1 MLDRPVARVYV
12 DVGLPHLDRL
22 FDYEVPEA
30 LDATAVPGSR
40 VRVRFSGRLV
50 DGFVAERAAESD
62 QPRLAALSKSVSDE
76 VVLPAESMEL
86 VRAVADHYAG
96 TFFDVVRL
104 AVPPRHAATE
114 KADVRAT
121 PEVPAPD
128 VTPGP
133 FADYPGGVGYL
144 EAVASGASPRA
155 AWTVVPV
162 ASAVGDWAE
171 GFAAAAAACVASGR
185 SAVVVVPDVKDIA
198 KVLPALERRVGKALV
213 ARQSADLGPSARY
226 RAFLRGLRGQARVVV
241 GTRSAA
247 FAPVHDLGLICVWD
261 DGDDLL
267 GDPHAP
273 YPHARDVAAI
283 RATQRGAGLLLAGY
297 SRTAEI
303 QAWLDRQWLRPIELS
318 ADEMRRR
325 APAVRIVSDDDATLE
340 RDPAAR
346 RARVPSQVFSVVRT
360 ALTQGPVLVQVPRAG
375 YLPGLVCSTCREPAR
390 CATCHGPLRTDRSVG
405 SSDPVTSCTWCGRVA
420 LGWTCPTCRGTR
432 FRSYRVGSQRTAEEL
447 GRAFPGV
454 TVRQSAVGRIVETV
468 SAEPALV
475 VATPGAEPTA
485 EGGYAAAI
493 LLDAG
498 TLLNRSD
505 LRASEEALRRWLQ
518 ATALVR
524 PASDGGTVLAVGPT
538 SARALQALTRIDPAG
553 FAARELQDRTDA
565 RLPPAVRI
573 VAALGD
579 WSACM
584 DLAKAVEAVEGAVAL
599 GPALVPQQ
607 VETDEVVARLLV
619 TAPVSAGSALMR
631 AVHSA
636 QAARSSRKDPRPL
649 RTRVDPV
656 DLA

>member
-1 MLDRPVARVYV
+1 MDHPVARVYV

-30 LDATAVPGSR
+30 LDQTAVPGSR
-40 VRVRFSGRLV
+40 VRVRFAGRLV
-50 DGFVAERAAESD
+50 DGFVAERAAQSD
-62 QPRLAALSKSVSDE
+62 QPRLAPLAKSVSGE

-104 AVPPRHAATE
+104 AIPPRHAATE
-114 KADVRAT
+114 KAEVRAT
-121 PEVPAPD
+121 PEMPPPD
-128 VTPGP
+128 VMPGP
-133 FADYPGGVGYL
+133 FAEYPGGAGYV
-144 EAVASGASPRA
+144 EAIASGASPRA

-162 ASAVGDWAE
+162 ASPIGDWAE

-185 SAVVVVPDVKDIA
+185 SAVVVVPDVKDVVR
-198 KVLPALERRVGKALV
+198 VLGILERRVGKALV

-241 GTRSAA
+241 GTRSAV

-283 RATQRGAGLLLAGY
+283 RATQRGAGLLLAAC

-303 QAWLDRQWLRPIELS
+303 QAWLERQWLRPIELS

-325 APAVRIVSDDDATLE
+325 APAIRIVADDDATLE

-346 RARVPSQVFSVVRT
+346 SARVPSQVFSVVRS
-360 ALTQGPVLVQVPRAG
+360 ALAQGPVLVQVPRAG
-375 YLPGLVCSTCREPAR
+375 YLPGLVCASCREPAR

-405 SSDPVTSCTWCGRVA
+405 SSDPVTSCAWCGRVA
-420 LGWTCPTCRGTR
+420 LGWACPTCRGTR

-454 TVRQSAVGRIVETV
+454 TIRQSAQGRIVEAI
-468 SAEPALV
+468 SDQPALV

-485 EGGYAAAI
+485 TGGYAAAV

-498 TLLNRSD
+498 TLLNRTD
-505 LRASEEALRRWLQ
+505 LRAAEEALRRWLQ

-524 PASDGGTVLAVGPT
+524 SAADGGTVLAVGPT
-538 SARALQALTRIDPAG
+538 NARALQALTRLDPAG
-553 FAARELQDRTDA
+553 FAARELQDRSEA

-573 VAALGD
+573 VVAVGD

-584 DLAKAVEAVEGAVAL
+584 DLAKAVGDVEGATVL
-599 GPALVPQQ
+599 GPAVVPHP
-607 VETDEVVARLLV
+607 VESDDLVARLLV
-619 TAPVSAGSALMR
+619 TAPLSAGPALMR
-631 AVHSA
+631 AVHTA

-649 RTRVDPV
+649 RVRVDPV
-656 DLA
+656 DFA

>member
-1 MLDRPVARVYV
+1 LDLPVARVYV

-40 VRVRFSGRLV
+40 VRVRFAGRLV
-50 DGFVAERAAESD
+50 DGFVAERAAKSD
-62 QPRLAALSKSVSDE
+62 QPRLAPLTKSVSGE
-76 VVLPAESMEL
+76 VVMPAESIEL

-121 PEVPAPD
+121 PEMPAPD
-128 VTPGP
+128 ITPGP
-133 FADYPGGVGYL
+133 LADYPGGAGYL

-155 AWTVVPV
+155 SWTVVPV
-162 ASAVGDWAE
+162 ASAIGDWAE

-185 SAVVVVPDVKDIA
+185 SAVVVVPDVKDVVR
-198 KVLPALERRVGKALV
+198 VLPILERRVGKALV

-226 RAFLRGLRGQARVVV
+226 RAFLRGVRGQARVVV
-241 GTRSAA
+241 GTRSAV

-283 RATQRGAGLLLAGY
+283 RATQRGAGLLLAAC

-303 QAWLDRQWLRPIELS
+303 QAWLERHWLRPIELS
-318 ADEMRRR
+318 ADEMRRH

-346 RARVPSQVFSVVRT
+346 SARVPSQVFSVVRT
-360 ALTQGPVLVQVPRAG
+360 ALAQGPVLVQVPRAG
-375 YLPGLVCSTCREPAR
+375 YLPGLVCATCREPAR
-390 CATCHGPLRTDRSVG
+390 CATCHGPLRADRSVG
-405 SSDPVTSCTWCGRVA
+405 PSDPVTSCTWCGRVA
-420 LGWTCPTCRGTR
+420 LGWACPTCRGTR

-454 TVRQSAVGRIVETV
+454 TVRQSAQGRIVESV
-468 SAEPALV
+468 SDEPALV

-485 EGGYAAAI
+485 EGGYAAAV

-498 TLLNRSD
+498 TLLNRTD
-505 LRASEEALRRWLQ
+505 LRAAEEALRRWLQ

-524 PASDGGTVLAVGPT
+524 SAADGGTVLAVGPT
-538 SARALQALTRIDPAG
+538 NARALQALTRLDPAG
-553 FAARELQDRTDA
+553 FAARELQDRTEA
-565 RLPPAVRI
+565 GLPPAVRI
-573 VAALGD
+573 VVAQGD
-579 WSACM
+579 WSACT
-584 DLAKAVEAVEGAVAL
+584 DLAKAVEDVDGATAL
-599 GPALVPQQ
+599 GPAVVLQP
-607 VETDEVVARLLV
+607 VESDGVVARLLV
-619 TAPVSAGSALMR
+619 TSPLPAGPALMR
-631 AVHSA
+631 AVHAA

-649 RTRVDPV
+649 RIRVDPV

>member
-1 MLDRPVARVYV
+1 LDQPVARVYV

-30 LDATAVPGSR
+30 LDEAAVPGSR
-40 VRVRFSGRLV
+40 VRVRFAGRLV
-50 DGFVAERAAESD
+50 DGFVAERASASD
-62 QPRLAALSKSVSDE
+62 QPRLAPLAKSVSDE

-86 VRAVADHYAG
+86 IRAVADHYAG
-96 TFFDVVRL
+96 SFFDVVRL

-121 PEVPAPD
+121 LEMPTPD
-128 VTPGP
+128 IAPGP
-133 FADYPGGVGYL
+133 LADYPWGAGYL
-144 EAVASGASPRA
+144 EALASGASPRA

-162 ASAVGDWAE
+162 ASPIGDWAG

-185 SAVVVVPDVKDIA
+185 SVVVVVPDVKDVVR
-198 KVLPALERRVGKALV
+198 VLPILERRVGKALV

-241 GTRSAA
+241 GTRSAV
-247 FAPVHDLGLICVWD
+247 FAPVHDLGLVCVWD

-283 RATQRGAGLLLAGY
+283 RATQRGAGLLLGAF

-325 APAVRIVSDDDATLE
+325 APAVRIVADDDSTLE

-346 RARVPSQVFSVVRT
+346 IARMPSQVFSLVRS
-360 ALTQGPVLVQVPRAG
+360 ALAQGPVLVQVPRAG
-375 YLPGLVCSTCREPAR
+375 YLPGLVCATCREPAR
-390 CATCHGPLRTDRSVG
+390 CATCHGPLRTDRGIG

-420 LGWTCPTCRGTR
+420 LGWACPTCRGTR

-447 GRAFPGV
+447 GRAFPGI
-454 TVRQSAVGRIVETV
+454 TVRQSAQGRIVESV
-468 SAEPALV
+468 SDESVLV

-485 EGGYAAAI
+485 AGGYAAAV

-498 TLLNRSD
+498 ILLNRTD
-505 LRASEEALRRWLQ
+505 LRAAEEALRRWLQ

-524 PASDGGTVLAVGPT
+524 PAADGGTVLAVGPT
-538 SARALQALTRIDPAG
+538 NARALQALTRLDPAG
-553 FAARELQDRTDA
+553 FAARELQDRTEA

-573 VAALGD
+573 VVAAGD

-584 DLAKAVEAVEGAVAL
+584 DLAKAVQDVEGATAL
-599 GPALVPQQ
+599 GPAVVPHP
-607 VETDEVVARLLV
+607 VESDELLARLLV
-619 TAPVSAGSALMR
+619 TAPLSAGAALMR
-631 AVHSA
+631 AVHGA
-636 QAARSSRKDPRPL
+636 QASRSSRKDPRPL
-649 RTRVDPV
+649 RIRVDPV